1 MTSYALLRINRLCYG
16 LLEDMVAQRRKAF
29 IKLIIKCVCITF
41 SWAIE
46 AKFKTDKTSTGILI
60 RDMF

>member
-29 IKLIIKCVCITF
+29 IKLIIKYVWVTF